1 MLLQGNESLCG
12 DVPVSPPGQVSWP
25 CLVCAQAAV
34 DPRDCPAAPASALA
48 RSQPGREPSRHP
60 HGFSI
65 RCLLRFN
72 QGTRETVVTANI
84 LLFVKDWKLKERRGG
99 CFWSSNM
106 VQKWGMSLR
115 ISDRQ
120 ATVEIRVDL
129 FWMCRTVPC
138 VLSNR

>member
-1 MLLQGNESLCG
+1 MLLQGNESLCFPAWPG
-12 DVPVSPPGQVSWP
+12 VLAVPGLCSGRCGPAGLSCGPCVGPGA
-25 CLVCAQAAV
+25 LAA
-34 DPRDCPAAPASALA
+34 REGALPASH
-48 RSQPGREPSRHP
+48 S
-60 HGFSI
+60 FSI

-84 LLFVKDWKLKERRGG
+84 LLFIKDWKLKERRGG

-138 VLSNR
+138 LLSNR